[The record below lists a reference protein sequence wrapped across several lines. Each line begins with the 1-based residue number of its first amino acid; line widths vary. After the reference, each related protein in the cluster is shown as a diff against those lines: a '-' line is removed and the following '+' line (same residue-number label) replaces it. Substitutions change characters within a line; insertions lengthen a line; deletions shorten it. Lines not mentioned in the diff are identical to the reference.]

1 MITSKQYLKDLKSMN
16 EMEKKGYY
24 VRVNKWTSETFPELL
39 ALAECWEKVP
49 VKDFDEGCLLVS
61 AIINARPFLNDVQRY
76 SAKVAIKK
84 LNLYLEKVRCE
95 SGLAKR
101 ATRGPVGVEKFRAIV
116 PEEPLPD
123 ENGDPQPVK
132 QYVEQE
138 VDNRRPKDFVLYK
151 DKLPK
156 ALQQK
161 GEKWLKDAYL
171 ELADYRG
178 KQYVEQEVDNR
189 RPKDFVLYKDKL
201 PKALQQKGEKWLKD
215 AYLELADYRG
225 RLEVMAESPQ
235 VSDEARKDMADKV
248 LAAEQQIRAFWAEV
262 DAAYNGEVSPS
273 SDAYNGEYLS
283 GMKRPGDFTREE
295 IEAMTDEKQQEIC
308 RKARIDGNKKYINRN
323 DVKITDEYREQLSLR
338 IRELIAWGENL
349 PRKTAEVATG
359 AGVFIEGVNKEDKQ
373 EISKTEEKVSE
384 DPKKTQETAV
394 PTAKVVDPTESVT
407 ESSIQKTRKGAA
419 K

>member
-1 MITSKQYLKDLKSMN
+1 
-16 EMEKKGYY
+16 MEKKEYY
-24 VRVNKWTSETFPELL
+24 VRVNRWTSETFPELL

-49 VKDFDEGCLLVS
+49 VKDFDEGCILVS

-84 LNLYLEKVRCE
+84 LNLYLEKVRRE

-132 QYVEQE
+132 QYVEQ
-138 VDNRRPKDFVLYK
+138 V
-151 DKLPK
+151 
-156 ALQQK
+156 
-161 GEKWLKDAYL
+161 
-171 ELADYRG
+171 
-178 KQYVEQEVDNR
+178 VDNR

-248 LAAEQQIRAFWAEV
+248 LATEQQIRAFWAEV
-262 DAAYNGEVSPS
+262 DAAYNGEVSPL
-273 SDAYNGEYLS
+273 SDADNGEYLS

-338 IRELIAWGENL
+338 IRELMAWGENL

-359 AGVFIEGVNKEDKQ
+359 AGVFIEGVNKENKQ
-373 EISKTEEKVSE
+373 EISENKKEISKTEEKVSE
-384 DPKKTQETAV
+384 NPKKTQETAV
-394 PTAKVVDPTESVT
+394 PTAKAVDPTESVT
-407 ESSIQKTRKGAA
+407 ESSIQKTQKGAA

>member
-1 MITSKQYLKDLKSMN
+1 MITSKQYLKDLNSMN

-61 AIINARPFLNDVQRY
+61 AIINARPFLNDIQRY
-76 SAKVAIKK
+76 TAKVAIKK
-84 LNLYLEKVRCE
+84 LNLYLEKVRRE

-178 KQYVEQEVDNR
+178 
-189 RPKDFVLYKDKL
+189 
-201 PKALQQKGEKWLKD
+201 
-215 AYLELADYRG
+215 
-225 RLEVMAESPQ
+225 RLEVMAETPQ

-248 LAAEQQIRAFWAEV
+248 LATEQQIRAFWAEV
-262 DAAYNGEVSPS
+262 DAAYKGEVSPS
-273 SDAYNGEYLS
+273 SEADNGEYLS

-373 EISKTEEKVSE
+373 EISENKKEISKTEEKVSE
-384 DPKKTQETAV
+384 NPKKTQETAV
-394 PTAKVVDPTESVT
+394 PTAKAVDPTESVT
-407 ESSIQKTRKGAA
+407 ESSIQKTQKGAA

>member
-1 MITSKQYLKDLKSMN
+1 MITSKQYLKDLNSMN

-61 AIINARPFLNDVQRY
+61 AIINARPFLNDIQRY
-76 SAKVAIKK
+76 SAKIAIKK
-84 LNLYLEKVRCE
+84 LNLYLEKVRRE

-178 KQYVEQEVDNR
+178 
-189 RPKDFVLYKDKL
+189 
-201 PKALQQKGEKWLKD
+201 
-215 AYLELADYRG
+215 
-225 RLEVMAESPQ
+225 RLEVMTESPQ

-248 LAAEQQIRAFWAEV
+248 LATEQQIRAFWAEV
-262 DAAYNGEVSPS
+262 DAAYNGEVSPT
-273 SDAYNGEYLS
+273 SDADNGEYLS

-338 IRELIAWGENL
+338 IRELMAWGENL

-373 EISKTEEKVSE
+373 EISENKKEISKTEEKVSE
-384 DPKKTQETAV
+384 NPKKTQETVV
-394 PTAKVVDPTESVT
+394 PTAKAVDPTESVT
-407 ESSIQKTRKGAA
+407 ESSIQKTRKGAG

>member
-84 LNLYLEKVRCE
+84 LNLYLEKVRRE

-178 KQYVEQEVDNR
+178 
-189 RPKDFVLYKDKL
+189 
-201 PKALQQKGEKWLKD
+201 
-215 AYLELADYRG
+215 
-225 RLEVMAESPQ
+225 RLEVMTETPQ
-235 VSDEARKDMADKV
+235 VSDEARKDMADEV

-338 IRELIAWGENL
+338 IRELMAWGENL

-373 EISKTEEKVSE
+373 EISENKQEISETEEKVSE
-384 DPKKTQETAV
+384 NPKKTQETAV
-394 PTAKVVDPTESVT
+394 PTAKAVDPTESVT

>member
-84 LNLYLEKVRCE
+84 LNLYLEKVRRE

-178 KQYVEQEVDNR
+178 
-189 RPKDFVLYKDKL
+189 
-201 PKALQQKGEKWLKD
+201 
-215 AYLELADYRG
+215 
-225 RLEVMAESPQ
+225 RLEVMTETPQ
-235 VSDEARKDMADKV
+235 VSDEARKDIADEV

-338 IRELIAWGENL
+338 IRELMAWGENL

-373 EISKTEEKVSE
+373 EISENKQEISETEEKVSE
-384 DPKKTQETAV
+384 NPKKTQETAV
-394 PTAKVVDPTESVT
+394 PTAKAVDPTESVT

>member
-49 VKDFDEGCLLVS
+49 VKDFDEGCFLVS

-84 LNLYLEKVRCE
+84 LNLYLEKVRRE

-178 KQYVEQEVDNR
+178 
-189 RPKDFVLYKDKL
+189 
-201 PKALQQKGEKWLKD
+201 
-215 AYLELADYRG
+215 
-225 RLEVMAESPQ
+225 RLEVMTETPQ
-235 VSDEARKDMADKV
+235 VSDEARKDMADEV

-338 IRELIAWGENL
+338 IRELMAWGENL

-373 EISKTEEKVSE
+373 EISENKQEISETEEKVSE
-384 DPKKTQETAV
+384 NPKKTQETAV
-394 PTAKVVDPTESVT
+394 PTAKAVDPTESVT

>member
-61 AIINARPFLNDVQRY
+61 AIINARPFLNDIQRY

-84 LNLYLEKVRCE
+84 LNLYLEKVRRE

-171 ELADYRG
+171 ELADYRC
-178 KQYVEQEVDNR
+178 
-189 RPKDFVLYKDKL
+189 
-201 PKALQQKGEKWLKD
+201 
-215 AYLELADYRG
+215 

-235 VSDEARKDMADKV
+235 VSDDARKDMADKV
-248 LAAEQQIRAFWAEV
+248 LSTEQQIRAFWEEV
-262 DAAYNGEVSPS
+262 DAAYNGEVSLSP
-273 SDAYNGEYLS
+273 DAGNGEYLS
-283 GMKRPGDFTREE
+283 GMKRPGDFTRDE
-295 IEAMTDEKQQEIC
+295 IEAMIDEKQQEIC

-338 IRELIAWGENL
+338 IRELMAWGENL

-359 AGVFIEGVNKEDKQ
+359 AGVFIEGVNKEEKQ
-373 EISKTEEKVSE
+373 EISENKKEISKTEEKVPE
-384 DPKKTQETAV
+384 NPKKTQETAV
-394 PTAKVVDPTESVT
+394 PTAKAVDPTESVT
-407 ESSIQKTRKGAA
+407 ESSIQKTQKGAV

>member
-16 EMEKKGYY
+16 EMEKKEYY
-24 VRVNKWTSETFPELL
+24 VRVNRWTSETFPELL

-49 VKDFDEGCLLVS
+49 VKDFDEGCILVS

-84 LNLYLEKVRCE
+84 LNLYLEKVRRE

-132 QYVEQE
+132 QYVEQ
-138 VDNRRPKDFVLYK
+138 V
-151 DKLPK
+151 
-156 ALQQK
+156 
-161 GEKWLKDAYL
+161 
-171 ELADYRG
+171 
-178 KQYVEQEVDNR
+178 VDNR

-235 VSDEARKDMADKV
+235 VSDAARKDIADKV
-248 LAAEQQIRAFWAEV
+248 LATEQQIRAFWAEV
-262 DAAYNGEVSPS
+262 DAAYNGEVSPT
-273 SDAYNGEYLS
+273 SDADNGEYLS

-338 IRELIAWGENL
+338 IRELMAWGENL

-373 EISKTEEKVSE
+373 EISENKKEISKTEEKVSE
-384 DPKKTQETAV
+384 NPKKTQETAV
-394 PTAKVVDPTESVT
+394 PTAKAVDPTESVT
-407 ESSIQKTRKGAA
+407 ESSIQKTQKGAA

>member
-1 MITSKQYLKDLKSMN
+1 MITRKQYLKDYKEMN
-16 EMEKKGYY
+16 EMEKQSYLK
-24 VRVNKWTSETFPELL
+24 RVEKWNSETFPELL
-39 ALAECWEKVP
+39 ALAECWERVP

-61 AIINARPFLNDVQRY
+61 AITNSHPFLNDIQRY
-76 SAKVAIKK
+76 TAKVAVKK
-84 LNLYLEKVRCE
+84 LNLYLEKVRKA
-95 SGLAKR
+95 SGLANR
-101 ATRGPVGVEKFRAIV
+101 STRGPVGTEHFRAV
-116 PEEPLPD
+116 VLQEPLPD
-123 ENGDPQPVK
+123 EDGNPQPVK

-161 GEKWLKDAYL
+161 GEKWLK
-171 ELADYRG
+171 
-178 KQYVEQEVDNR
+178 N
-189 RPKDFVLYKDKL
+189 
-201 PKALQQKGEKWLKD
+201 

-225 RLEVMAESPQ
+225 RLEVMSESPQ

-248 LAAEQQIRAFWAEV
+248 LATEQQIRAFWAEV
-262 DAAYNGEVSPS
+262 DAVYNGEVSPT
-273 SDAYNGEYLS
+273 SDADNGEYLS

-338 IRELIAWGENL
+338 IRELMAWGENL

-373 EISKTEEKVSE
+373 EISENKKEISKTEEKVSE
-384 DPKKTQETAV
+384 SAENFPKPDVKPASEASSAAENIQQPKEA
-394 PTAKVVDPTESVT
+394 AKSKAVDPTESVT
-407 ESSIQKTRKGAA
+407 ESSIQKTQKGSS

>member
-84 LNLYLEKVRCE
+84 LNLYLGKVRCE

-178 KQYVEQEVDNR
+178 
-189 RPKDFVLYKDKL
+189 
-201 PKALQQKGEKWLKD
+201 
-215 AYLELADYRG
+215 

-235 VSDEARKDMADKV
+235 VSDEARKDIADKV

-295 IEAMTDEKQQEIC
+295 IEVMTDEKQQEIC

-338 IRELIAWGENL
+338 IRELMAWGENL

-373 EISKTEEKVSE
+373 EISENKQEISETEEKVSE
-384 DPKKTQETAV
+384 NPKKTQETAV
-394 PTAKVVDPTESVT
+394 PTAKAVDPTESVT

>member
-49 VKDFDEGCLLVS
+49 VKDFDEGCILVS

-84 LNLYLEKVRCE
+84 LNLYLEKVRRE

-138 VDNRRPKDFVLYK
+138 VN
-151 DKLPK
+151 
-156 ALQQK
+156 
-161 GEKWLKDAYL
+161 
-171 ELADYRG
+171 
-178 KQYVEQEVDNR
+178 NR

-225 RLEVMAESPQ
+225 RLEVMAETPQ
-235 VSDEARKDMADKV
+235 VSDEARKDMADKA
-248 LAAEQQIRAFWAEV
+248 LATEQQIRAFWAEV
-262 DAAYNGEVSPS
+262 DAAYNGEVSPT
-273 SDAYNGEYLS
+273 SDADNGEYLS

-338 IRELIAWGENL
+338 IRELMAWGENL

-373 EISKTEEKVSE
+373 EISENKKENSKTEEKVSE
-384 DPKKTQETAV
+384 SAENFPKPDVKPASEASSAAENIQQPKEA
-394 PTAKVVDPTESVT
+394 AKSKAVDPTESVT
-407 ESSIQKTRKGAA
+407 ESSIQKTQKGAA

>member
-1 MITSKQYLKDLKSMN
+1 MITSKQFLKDLKSMN
-16 EMEKKGYY
+16 EMEKKEYY
-24 VRVNKWTSETFPELL
+24 VRVNRWTSDTFPELL

-49 VKDFDEGCLLVS
+49 VKDFDEGCILVS

-84 LNLYLEKVRCE
+84 LNLYLEKVRRE

-171 ELADYRG
+171 ELADYRC
-178 KQYVEQEVDNR
+178 
-189 RPKDFVLYKDKL
+189 
-201 PKALQQKGEKWLKD
+201 
-215 AYLELADYRG
+215 

-235 VSDEARKDMADKV
+235 VSDDARKDMADKV
-248 LAAEQQIRAFWAEV
+248 LSTEQQIRAFWEEV
-262 DAAYNGEVSPS
+262 DAAYNGEVSLSP
-273 SDAYNGEYLS
+273 DAGNGEYLS
-283 GMKRPGDFTREE
+283 GMKRPGDFTRDE
-295 IEAMTDEKQQEIC
+295 IEAMIDEKQQEIC

-338 IRELIAWGENL
+338 IRELMAWGENL

-359 AGVFIEGVNKEDKQ
+359 AGVFIEGVNKEEKQ
-373 EISKTEEKVSE
+373 EISENKKEISKTEEKVSE
-384 DPKKTQETAV
+384 NPKKTQETAV
-394 PTAKVVDPTESVT
+394 PTAKAVDPTESVT
-407 ESSIQKTRKGAA
+407 ESSIQKTQKGAA

>member
-24 VRVNKWTSETFPELL
+24 VRVNRWTSETFPELL

-61 AIINARPFLNDVQRY
+61 AIINARPFLNDIQRY

-84 LNLYLEKVRCE
+84 LNLYLEKVRRE
-95 SGLAKR
+95 SGLAKL
-101 ATRGPVGVEKFRAIV
+101 ATRGPVGTQQFRAVV

-156 ALQQK
+156 HIQEK
-161 GEKWLKDAYL
+161 GEKWLKD
-171 ELADYRG
+171 
-178 KQYVEQEVDNR
+178 K
-189 RPKDFVLYKDKL
+189 
-201 PKALQQKGEKWLKD
+201 
-215 AYLELADYRG
+215 YLELADYRG
-225 RLEVMAESPQ
+225 RLEVMLETPNITGDACKEMT
-235 VSDEARKDMADKV
+235 DRV
-248 LAAEQQIRAFWAEV
+248 LRTEQDIRAFWNGV
-262 DAAYNGEVSPS
+262 DIAYNR
-273 SDAYNGEYLS
+273 YLNGENEGEAEEAKEQNSDLIP

-338 IRELIAWGENL
+338 IRELMAWGENL
-349 PRKTAEVATG
+349 PRKTAEVAAG

-373 EISKTEEKVSE
+373 EISENKKEISKTEEKVSE
-384 DPKKTQETAV
+384 NPKKTQETAV
-394 PTAKVVDPTESVT
+394 PTAKAVDPTESVT
-407 ESSIQKTRKGAA
+407 ESSIQKTQKGAA

>member
-16 EMEKKGYY
+16 EMEKKEYY
-24 VRVNKWTSETFPELL
+24 VRVNRWTSDTFPELL

-49 VKDFDEGCLLVS
+49 VKDFDEGCILVS

-84 LNLYLEKVRCE
+84 LNLYLEKVRRE

-171 ELADYRG
+171 ELADYRC
-178 KQYVEQEVDNR
+178 
-189 RPKDFVLYKDKL
+189 
-201 PKALQQKGEKWLKD
+201 
-215 AYLELADYRG
+215 

-235 VSDEARKDMADKV
+235 VSDDARKDMADKV
-248 LAAEQQIRAFWAEV
+248 LSTEQQIRAFWAEV
-262 DAAYNGEVSPS
+262 DAAYNGEVSLSP
-273 SDAYNGEYLS
+273 DAGNGEYLS
-283 GMKRPGDFTREE
+283 GMKRPGDFTRDE
-295 IEAMTDEKQQEIC
+295 IEAMIDEKQQEIC

-338 IRELIAWGENL
+338 IRELMAWGENL

-359 AGVFIEGVNKEDKQ
+359 AGVFIEGVNKEEKQ
-373 EISKTEEKVSE
+373 EISENKKEISKTEEKVSE
-384 DPKKTQETAV
+384 NPKKTQETAV
-394 PTAKVVDPTESVT
+394 PTAKAVDPTESVT
-407 ESSIQKTRKGAA
+407 ESSIQKTQKGAA

>member
-16 EMEKKGYY
+16 EMEKKEYY
-24 VRVNKWTSETFPELL
+24 VRVNRWTSETFPELL

-49 VKDFDEGCLLVS
+49 VKDFDEGCILVS

-84 LNLYLEKVRCE
+84 LNLYLEKVRRE

-132 QYVEQE
+132 QYVEQV

-156 ALQQK
+156 HIQEK
-161 GEKWLKDAYL
+161 GEKWLKD
-171 ELADYRG
+171 
-178 KQYVEQEVDNR
+178 K
-189 RPKDFVLYKDKL
+189 
-201 PKALQQKGEKWLKD
+201 
-215 AYLELADYRG
+215 YLELADYRG

-235 VSDEARKDMADKV
+235 VSDAARKDMADKV
-248 LAAEQQIRAFWAEV
+248 LATEQQIRAFWAEV
-262 DAAYNGEVSPS
+262 DAAYNGEVSPT
-273 SDAYNGEYLS
+273 SDADNGEYLS

-338 IRELIAWGENL
+338 IRELMAWGENL

-359 AGVFIEGVNKEDKQ
+359 AGVFIEGVNKENKQ
-373 EISKTEEKVSE
+373 EISENKKEISKTEEKVSE
-384 DPKKTQETAV
+384 NPKKTQETAV
-394 PTAKVVDPTESVT
+394 PTAKAVDPTESVT

>member
-84 LNLYLEKVRCE
+84 LNLYLGKVRCE

-178 KQYVEQEVDNR
+178 
-189 RPKDFVLYKDKL
+189 
-201 PKALQQKGEKWLKD
+201 
-215 AYLELADYRG
+215 

-235 VSDEARKDMADKV
+235 VSDEARKDIADKV

-295 IEAMTDEKQQEIC
+295 IEVMTDEKQQEIC

-338 IRELIAWGENL
+338 IRELMAWGENL

-373 EISKTEEKVSE
+373 EISGNKQEISETEEKVSE
-384 DPKKTQETAV
+384 NPKKTQETAV

>member
-39 ALAECWEKVP
+39 ALTECWEKVP

-61 AIINARPFLNDVQRY
+61 AIINARPFLNDIQRY

-84 LNLYLEKVRCE
+84 LNLYLEKVRRE
-95 SGLAKR
+95 SGLAKL
-101 ATRGPVGVEKFRAIV
+101 ATRGPVGTQQFRAVV

-156 ALQQK
+156 HIQEK
-161 GEKWLKDAYL
+161 GEKWLKD
-171 ELADYRG
+171 
-178 KQYVEQEVDNR
+178 K
-189 RPKDFVLYKDKL
+189 
-201 PKALQQKGEKWLKD
+201 
-215 AYLELADYRG
+215 YLELADYRG

-248 LAAEQQIRAFWAEV
+248 LATEQQIRAFWAEV
-262 DAAYNGEVSPS
+262 DAAYNGEVSPT
-273 SDAYNGEYLS
+273 SDADNGEYLS

-359 AGVFIEGVNKEDKQ
+359 ASVFIEGVNKEDKQ
-373 EISKTEEKVSE
+373 EISENKKEISKTEEKVSE
-384 DPKKTQETAV
+384 NPKKTQETAV
-394 PTAKVVDPTESVT
+394 TTAKAVDPTESVT
-407 ESSIQKTRKGAA
+407 ESSIQKTQKGAA

>member
-16 EMEKKGYY
+16 EMEKKEYY

-49 VKDFDEGCLLVS
+49 VKDFDEGCILVS

-76 SAKVAIKK
+76 SAKVAVKK
-84 LNLYLEKVRCE
+84 LNLYLEKVRRE

-171 ELADYRG
+171 ELADYRSR
-178 KQYVEQEVDNR
+178 V
-189 RPKDFVLYKDKL
+189 
-201 PKALQQKGEKWLKD
+201 
-215 AYLELADYRG
+215 
-225 RLEVMAESPQ
+225 EVMAENPQ

-248 LAAEQQIRAFWAEV
+248 LATEQQIRAFWAEV

-273 SDAYNGEYLS
+273 SDADNGEYLS

-338 IRELIAWGENL
+338 IRELMAWGENL

-373 EISKTEEKVSE
+373 EISENKKEISKTEEKVSE
-384 DPKKTQETAV
+384 SAENFPKPDVKPASEASSAAENIQQPKEA
-394 PTAKVVDPTESVT
+394 AKSKAVDPTESVT
-407 ESSIQKTRKGAA
+407 ENSIQKTQKGAS

>member
-16 EMEKKGYY
+16 EMEKKEYY
-24 VRVNKWTSETFPELL
+24 VRVNRWTSETFPELL

-49 VKDFDEGCLLVS
+49 VKDFDEGCILVS

-84 LNLYLEKVRCE
+84 LNLYLEKVRRE

-178 KQYVEQEVDNR
+178 
-189 RPKDFVLYKDKL
+189 
-201 PKALQQKGEKWLKD
+201 
-215 AYLELADYRG
+215 

-235 VSDEARKDMADKV
+235 VSDAARKDMADKV
-248 LAAEQQIRAFWAEV
+248 LATEQQIRAFWAEV
-262 DAAYNGEVSPS
+262 DAAFNGEVSPT
-273 SDAYNGEYLS
+273 SDADNGEYLS

-338 IRELIAWGENL
+338 IRELMAWGENL

-373 EISKTEEKVSE
+373 EISENKKEISKTEEKVSE
-384 DPKKTQETAV
+384 SAENFPKPDVKPASEASSAAENIQQPKEA
-394 PTAKVVDPTESVT
+394 AKSKAVDPTESVT
-407 ESSIQKTRKGAA
+407 ESSIQKTQKGAA

>member
-16 EMEKKGYY
+16 EMEKKEYY

-49 VKDFDEGCLLVS
+49 VKDFDEGCILVS

-84 LNLYLEKVRCE
+84 LNLYLEKVRRE

-138 VDNRRPKDFVLYK
+138 VN
-151 DKLPK
+151 
-156 ALQQK
+156 
-161 GEKWLKDAYL
+161 
-171 ELADYRG
+171 
-178 KQYVEQEVDNR
+178 NR

-248 LAAEQQIRAFWAEV
+248 LATEQQIRAFWAEV

-273 SDAYNGEYLS
+273 SDADNGEYLS

-338 IRELIAWGENL
+338 IRELMAWGENL

-373 EISKTEEKVSE
+373 EISENKKEISKTEEKVSE
-384 DPKKTQETAV
+384 NPKKTQETAV
-394 PTAKVVDPTESVT
+394 PTAKAVDPTESVT
-407 ESSIQKTRKGAA
+407 ESSIQKTQKGAA

>member
-16 EMEKKGYY
+16 EMEKKEYY
-24 VRVNKWTSETFPELL
+24 VRVNRWTSDTFPELL

-49 VKDFDEGCLLVS
+49 VKDFDEGCILVS

-84 LNLYLEKVRCE
+84 LNLYLEKVRRE

-123 ENGDPQPVK
+123 ENGDPQPVR
-132 QYVEQE
+132 QYVEPE
-138 VDNRRPKDFVLYK
+138 VN
-151 DKLPK
+151 
-156 ALQQK
+156 
-161 GEKWLKDAYL
+161 
-171 ELADYRG
+171 
-178 KQYVEQEVDNR
+178 NR

-225 RLEVMAESPQ
+225 RLEVMAETPQ

-248 LAAEQQIRAFWAEV
+248 LATEQQIRAFWAEV

-273 SDAYNGEYLS
+273 SDADNGEYLS

-338 IRELIAWGENL
+338 IRELMAWGENL

-373 EISKTEEKVSE
+373 EISENKKEISKTEEKVSE
-384 DPKKTQETAV
+384 NPKKTQETAV
-394 PTAKVVDPTESVT
+394 PTAKAVDPTESVT
-407 ESSIQKTRKGAA
+407 ESSIQKTQKGAA

>member
-61 AIINARPFLNDVQRY
+61 AIINARPFLNDIQRY

-84 LNLYLEKVRCE
+84 LNLYLEKVRRE
-95 SGLAKR
+95 SGLAKL
-101 ATRGPVGVEKFRAIV
+101 ATRGPVGTQQFRAVV
-116 PEEPLPD
+116 PEEALPD

-156 ALQQK
+156 HIQEK
-161 GEKWLKDAYL
+161 GEKWLKD
-171 ELADYRG
+171 
-178 KQYVEQEVDNR
+178 K
-189 RPKDFVLYKDKL
+189 
-201 PKALQQKGEKWLKD
+201 
-215 AYLELADYRG
+215 YLELADYRG
-225 RLEVMAESPQ
+225 RLEVMVETPN
-235 VSDEARKDMADKV
+235 VSGDACKEMTERV
-248 LAAEQQIRAFWAEV
+248 LRTEQDIRAFWNGV
-262 DAAYNGEVSPS
+262 DIAYNRYLNGENDGEAEEAKEQS
-273 SDAYNGEYLS
+273 SDLIP

-338 IRELIAWGENL
+338 IRELMAWGENL

-373 EISKTEEKVSE
+373 EISENKKEISKTEKKVSE
-384 DPKKTQETAV
+384 NPKKTQETAG
-394 PTAKVVDPTESVT
+394 PTAKAVDPTESVT
-407 ESSIQKTRKGAA
+407 ESSIQKTQKGAA

>member
-16 EMEKKGYY
+16 EMEKKEYY
-24 VRVNKWTSETFPELL
+24 VRVNRWTSDTFPELL

-49 VKDFDEGCLLVS
+49 VKDFDEGCILVS

-84 LNLYLEKVRCE
+84 LNLYLEKVRRE

-171 ELADYRG
+171 ELADYRC
-178 KQYVEQEVDNR
+178 
-189 RPKDFVLYKDKL
+189 
-201 PKALQQKGEKWLKD
+201 
-215 AYLELADYRG
+215 

-235 VSDEARKDMADKV
+235 VSDDARKDMADKV
-248 LAAEQQIRAFWAEV
+248 LSTEQQIRAFWEEV
-262 DAAYNGEVSPS
+262 DAAYNGEVSLSP
-273 SDAYNGEYLS
+273 DAGNGEYLS
-283 GMKRPGDFTREE
+283 GMKRPGDFTRDE
-295 IEAMTDEKQQEIC
+295 IEAMIDEKQQEIC

-338 IRELIAWGENL
+338 IRELMAWGENL

-359 AGVFIEGVNKEDKQ
+359 AGVFIEGVNKEEKQ
-373 EISKTEEKVSE
+373 EISENKKEISKTEEKVSE
-384 DPKKTQETAV
+384 NPKKTQETAV
-394 PTAKVVDPTESVT
+394 PTAKAVDPTESVT
-407 ESSIQKTRKGAA
+407 ESSIQKTQKGAA

>member
-49 VKDFDEGCLLVS
+49 VKDFDEGCILVS

-84 LNLYLEKVRCE
+84 LNLYLEKVRRE

-101 ATRGPVGVEKFRAIV
+101 ATRGPVGVEKFRAVV

-123 ENGDPQPVK
+123 ENGDPQPV
-132 QYVEQE
+132 
-138 VDNRRPKDFVLYK
+138 
-151 DKLPK
+151 
-156 ALQQK
+156 
-161 GEKWLKDAYL
+161 
-171 ELADYRG
+171 

-248 LAAEQQIRAFWAEV
+248 LATEQQIRAFWAEV
-262 DAAYNGEVSPS
+262 DAAYNGEVSPT
-273 SDAYNGEYLS
+273 SDADNGEYLS

-373 EISKTEEKVSE
+373 EISENKKEISKTEEKVSE
-384 DPKKTQETAV
+384 NPKKIQETAV
-394 PTAKVVDPTESVT
+394 PTAKAVDPTESVT
-407 ESSIQKTRKGAA
+407 ESSIQKTQKGAA

>member
-84 LNLYLEKVRCE
+84 LNLYLEKVRRE

-178 KQYVEQEVDNR
+178 
-189 RPKDFVLYKDKL
+189 
-201 PKALQQKGEKWLKD
+201 
-215 AYLELADYRG
+215 
-225 RLEVMAESPQ
+225 RLEVMTETPQ
-235 VSDEARKDMADKV
+235 VSDEARKDMADEV

-338 IRELIAWGENL
+338 IRELMAWGENL

-373 EISKTEEKVSE
+373 EISETEEKVSE
-384 DPKKTQETAV
+384 NPKKTQETAV
-394 PTAKVVDPTESVT
+394 LTAKAVDPTESVT

>member
-1 MITSKQYLKDLKSMN
+1 MITSEQYLKDFKSMN

-24 VRVNKWTSETFPELL
+24 VRVNRWTSETFPELL

-49 VKDFDEGCLLVS
+49 VKDFDEGCILVS

-84 LNLYLEKVRCE
+84 LNLYLEKVRRE

-178 KQYVEQEVDNR
+178 
-189 RPKDFVLYKDKL
+189 
-201 PKALQQKGEKWLKD
+201 
-215 AYLELADYRG
+215 
-225 RLEVMAESPQ
+225 RLEVMAETPQ
-235 VSDEARKDMADKV
+235 VSDEARKDIADKV
-248 LAAEQQIRAFWAEV
+248 LATEQQIRAFWAEV

-273 SDAYNGEYLS
+273 SDADNGEYLS

-373 EISKTEEKVSE
+373 EISENKKEISKTEEKISE
-384 DPKKTQETAV
+384 NPKKTQETAV
-394 PTAKVVDPTESVT
+394 PTAKAVDPTESVT
-407 ESSIQKTRKGAA
+407 ESSIQKTQKGAA

>member
-84 LNLYLEKVRCE
+84 LNLYLEKVRRE

-178 KQYVEQEVDNR
+178 
-189 RPKDFVLYKDKL
+189 
-201 PKALQQKGEKWLKD
+201 
-215 AYLELADYRG
+215 
-225 RLEVMAESPQ
+225 RLEVMTETPQ
-235 VSDEARKDMADKV
+235 VSDEARKDMADDV

-338 IRELIAWGENL
+338 IRELMAWGENL

-373 EISKTEEKVSE
+373 EISENKQEISETEEKVSE
-384 DPKKTQETAV
+384 NPKKTQETAV
-394 PTAKVVDPTESVT
+394 PTAKAVDPTESVT

>member
-16 EMEKKGYY
+16 EMEKKEYY
-24 VRVNKWTSETFPELL
+24 VRVNRWTSETFPELL

-49 VKDFDEGCLLVS
+49 VKDFDEGCILVS

-84 LNLYLEKVRCE
+84 LNLYLEKVRRE

-178 KQYVEQEVDNR
+178 
-189 RPKDFVLYKDKL
+189 
-201 PKALQQKGEKWLKD
+201 
-215 AYLELADYRG
+215 

-235 VSDEARKDMADKV
+235 VSDAARKDMADKV
-248 LAAEQQIRAFWAEV
+248 LATEQQIRAFWAEV
-262 DAAYNGEVSPS
+262 DAAYNGEVSPT
-273 SDAYNGEYLS
+273 SDADNGEYLS

-373 EISKTEEKVSE
+373 EISENKKEISKTEEKVSE
-384 DPKKTQETAV
+384 NPKKAQETAV
-394 PTAKVVDPTESVT
+394 PTAKAVDPTESVT
-407 ESSIQKTRKGAA
+407 ESSIQKTQKGAA

>member
-16 EMEKKGYY
+16 EMEKKEYY
-24 VRVNKWTSETFPELL
+24 VRVNRWTSETFPELL

-49 VKDFDEGCLLVS
+49 VKDFDEGCILVS

-84 LNLYLEKVRCE
+84 LNLYLEKVRRE

-138 VDNRRPKDFVLYK
+138 VN
-151 DKLPK
+151 
-156 ALQQK
+156 
-161 GEKWLKDAYL
+161 
-171 ELADYRG
+171 
-178 KQYVEQEVDNR
+178 NR

-235 VSDEARKDMADKV
+235 VSDAARKDMADKV
-248 LAAEQQIRAFWAEV
+248 LATEQQIRAFWAEV
-262 DAAYNGEVSPS
+262 DAAYNGEVYPS
-273 SDAYNGEYLS
+273 SEADNGEYLS

-338 IRELIAWGENL
+338 IRELMAWGENL

-373 EISKTEEKVSE
+373 EISENKKEISKTEEKVSE
-384 DPKKTQETAV
+384 NPKKTQETAV
-394 PTAKVVDPTESVT
+394 PTAKAVDPTESVT

>member
-1 MITSKQYLKDLKSMN
+1 MN
-16 EMEKKGYY
+16 EMEKKEYY
-24 VRVNKWTSETFPELL
+24 VRVNRWTSDTFPELL

-49 VKDFDEGCLLVS
+49 VKDFDEGCILVS

-84 LNLYLEKVRCE
+84 LNLYLEKVRRE

-171 ELADYRG
+171 ELADYRC
-178 KQYVEQEVDNR
+178 
-189 RPKDFVLYKDKL
+189 
-201 PKALQQKGEKWLKD
+201 
-215 AYLELADYRG
+215 

-235 VSDEARKDMADKV
+235 VSDDARKDMADKV
-248 LAAEQQIRAFWAEV
+248 LSTEQQIRAFWEEV
-262 DAAYNGEVSPS
+262 DAAYNGEVSLSP
-273 SDAYNGEYLS
+273 DAGNGEYLS
-283 GMKRPGDFTREE
+283 GMKRPGDFTRDE
-295 IEAMTDEKQQEIC
+295 IEAMIDEKQQEIC

-338 IRELIAWGENL
+338 IRELMAWGENL

-359 AGVFIEGVNKEDKQ
+359 AGVFIEGVNKEEKQ
-373 EISKTEEKVSE
+373 EISENKKEISKTEEKVSGNE
-384 DPKKTQETAV
+384 ENSPKPLVKPDSEVSSAAENIHQSKESSKSKAI
-394 PTAKVVDPTESVT
+394 DPTESVT
-407 ESSIQKTRKGAA
+407 ESSIQKTQKGAV

>member
-16 EMEKKGYY
+16 EMEKKEYY
-24 VRVNKWTSETFPELL
+24 VRVNRWTSETFPELL

-49 VKDFDEGCLLVS
+49 VKDFDEGCILVS

-84 LNLYLEKVRCE
+84 LNLYLEKVRRE

-138 VDNRRPKDFVLYK
+138 VN
-151 DKLPK
+151 
-156 ALQQK
+156 
-161 GEKWLKDAYL
+161 
-171 ELADYRG
+171 
-178 KQYVEQEVDNR
+178 NR

-235 VSDEARKDMADKV
+235 VSDAARKDMADKV
-248 LAAEQQIRAFWAEV
+248 LATEQQIRAFWTEV
-262 DAAYNGEVSPS
+262 DAAYNGEVSPT
-273 SDAYNGEYLS
+273 SDADNGEYLS

-373 EISKTEEKVSE
+373 EISENKKEISKTEEKVSE
-384 DPKKTQETAV
+384 NPKKTQETAV
-394 PTAKVVDPTESVT
+394 PTAKAVDPTESVT

>member
-84 LNLYLEKVRCE
+84 LNLYLEKVRRE

-178 KQYVEQEVDNR
+178 
-189 RPKDFVLYKDKL
+189 
-201 PKALQQKGEKWLKD
+201 
-215 AYLELADYRG
+215 
-225 RLEVMAESPQ
+225 RLEVMTETPQ
-235 VSDEARKDMADKV
+235 VSDEARKDMADEV

-338 IRELIAWGENL
+338 IRELMAWGENL

-373 EISKTEEKVSE
+373 EISENKQEISETEEKVSE
-384 DPKKTQETAV
+384 NPKKTQETAV

>member
-1 MITSKQYLKDLKSMN
+1 MITSKQYLKDLNSMN

-24 VRVNKWTSETFPELL
+24 ARVNKWTSETFPELL
-39 ALAECWEKVP
+39 ALTECWEKVP

-61 AIINARPFLNDVQRY
+61 AIINARPFLNDIQRY

-84 LNLYLEKVRCE
+84 LNLYLEKVRRE
-95 SGLAKR
+95 SGLAKL
-101 ATRGPVGVEKFRAIV
+101 ATRGPVGTQQFRAIV

-156 ALQQK
+156 HIQEK
-161 GEKWLKDAYL
+161 GEKWLKD
-171 ELADYRG
+171 
-178 KQYVEQEVDNR
+178 K
-189 RPKDFVLYKDKL
+189 
-201 PKALQQKGEKWLKD
+201 
-215 AYLELADYRG
+215 YLELADYRG
-225 RLEVMAESPQ
+225 RLEVMLETPNITG
-235 VSDEARKDMADKV
+235 DTCKEMTDRV
-248 LAAEQQIRAFWAEV
+248 LRTEQDIRAFWNGV
-262 DAAYNGEVSPS
+262 DIAYNR
-273 SDAYNGEYLS
+273 YLNGENEGEAEEAKEQNSDLML

-359 AGVFIEGVNKEDKQ
+359 AGVFIEGVNKENKQ
-373 EISKTEEKVSE
+373 EISENKKEISKTEEKVSE
-384 DPKKTQETAV
+384 NSKKTQETAV
-394 PTAKVVDPTESVT
+394 PTAKAVDPTESVT
-407 ESSIQKTRKGAA
+407 ESSIQKTQKGAA